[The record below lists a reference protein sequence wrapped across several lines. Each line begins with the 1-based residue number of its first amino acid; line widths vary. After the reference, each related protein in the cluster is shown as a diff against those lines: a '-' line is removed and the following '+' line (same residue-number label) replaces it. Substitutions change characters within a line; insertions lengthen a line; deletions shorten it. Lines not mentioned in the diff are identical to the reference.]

1 MLIDVHEA
9 LLDPV
14 FFASQCGQKSS
25 VTPSRTALSVV
36 DVTDRRL
43 TCLGAAVKFSKKN
56 NLLGVFVDAAVLV
69 SLGNNVAVGWL
80 RS

>member
-1 MLIDVHEA
+1 
-9 LLDPV
+9 
-14 FFASQCGQKSS
+14 

-69 SLGNNVAVGWL
+69 SLGNNVAVGCFVPDSGL
-80 RS
+80 RRFKFPH

>member
-1 MLIDVHEA
+1 MIDIHEA

-14 FFASQCGQKSS
+14 FFASQCGQKGS
-25 VTPSRTALSVV
+25 VTPSRTALSVA

-43 TCLGAAVKFSKKN
+43 TCLGAAVKFAKKN

-69 SLGNNVAVGWL
+69 SWADDVAVDWL
-80 RS
+80 CS